1 MFKKM
6 LSNPTLLWWLIKQ
19 KISKVNEPDD
29 EAYVWWLD
37 SGMPFISQK
46 ELETELFDVDERS

>member
-1 MFKKM
+1 M

-29 EAYVWWLD
+29 EAYDWWLD